1 MEKFKIVVCDHIHE
15 EGLNLLRSDD
25 QIEMIFAADMD
36 KTALLDVVAT
46 ADVAITRSSTDVDE
60 KFIQAAR
67 GKLKAVVRAGVG
79 VDNVDIPGCSKEGI
93 IVMNVPTANT
103 IAAVE
108 LTMTHMLSCMRMFPY
123 SHDHLKNQRIWK
135 REKWY
140 GYELKGKKLG
150 VIGFGNIGSRVGIR
164 SKAFEME
171 VIAYDPYIHPSKAT
185 DLGA

>member
-60 KFIQAAR
+60 KFIEAAK

-79 VDNVDIPGCSKEGI
+79 VGILRPRDQRKRQKEKEEADFLGFCFHGVMLLC
-93 IVMNVPTANT
+93 IVRQKETT
-103 IAAVE
+103 
-108 LTMTHMLSCMRMFPY
+108 
-123 SHDHLKNQRIWK
+123 
-135 REKWY
+135 
-140 GYELKGKKLG
+140 GKYFQ
-150 VIGFGNIGSRVGIR
+150 VS
-164 SKAFEME
+164 
-171 VIAYDPYIHPSKAT
+171 
-185 DLGA
+185 

>member
-1 MEKFKIVVCDHIHE
+1 MEKHKVVVCDHIHE
-15 EGLNLLRSDD
+15 AGLELLKNDE
-25 QIEMIFAADMD
+25 QIDFVFAADID
-36 KTALLDVVAT
+36 KTALLDVIAD
-46 ADVAITRSSTDVDE
+46 ADVAITRSSTDVDAA
-60 KFIQAAR
+60 FIASA
-67 GKLKAVVRAGVG
+67 KKMKAIVRAGVG
-79 VDNVDIPGCSKEGI
+79 VDNVDIEGCSKEGI

-150 VIGFGNIGSRVGIR
+150 VIGFGN
-164 SKAFEME
+164 
-171 VIAYDPYIHPSKAT
+171 
-185 DLGA
+185 